1 MSPFN
6 KDASCV
12 IYLRSRYASGD
23 GAVIKHCQG
32 RSKTASQPSLSCL
45 LLKADY
51 LFIFHGRRVELSW
64 RSEQVPSWSLHSVAC
79 DQSHSSDNNQR
90 LTLDSLGCQWKL
102 RYQPCLII
110 CFKLGMAQL
119 AVPRVFGSVDVGR
132 LFVFNSACPHW
143 TRSICLACI
152 FCHNIVYQAS

>member
-45 LLKADY
+45 LMKANY

-90 LTLDSLGCQWKL
+90 LTLDSLGCQRKL
-102 RYQPCLII
+102 RDQPCLII
-110 CFKLGMAQL
+110 CFKTWHGSTCCTKGLWQCGCGQAICIQL
-119 AVPRVFGSVDVGR
+119 CMPT
-132 LFVFNSACPHW
+132 LN
-143 TRSICLACI
+143 
-152 FCHNIVYQAS
+152 